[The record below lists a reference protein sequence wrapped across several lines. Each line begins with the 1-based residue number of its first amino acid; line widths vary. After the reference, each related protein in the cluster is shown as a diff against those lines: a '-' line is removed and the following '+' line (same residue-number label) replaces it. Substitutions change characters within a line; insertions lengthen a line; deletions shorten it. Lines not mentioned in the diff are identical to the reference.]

1 MRKTILILERDS
13 WLRGVLQESL
23 EALSAEVGV
32 IVAATPEAACQLV
45 DEAQVDLVV
54 LDLGAEH
61 LDGFVV
67 AARLLR
73 TLPELPLIILTRDG
87 APQLSS
93 ELEERHLRTLRKP
106 IDPERLREHALAL
119 LARSPRGRITG
130 ISAAGILQLLSL
142 EARSGVLVLNTAAG
156 SGRLVIHEGQLV
168 DAEARGA
175 RGEEAVFRIAD
186 ALSRPET
193 ELIFEDLL
201 GPFERTIYRHLEGVL
216 LEAARRRDELE
227 REGAAGGET
236 AVGPVS

>member
-1 MRKTILILERDS
+1 MRKTILILERDG
-13 WLRGVLQESL
+13 WLRGILQESL
-23 EALSAEVGV
+23 VSLNSEVRV
-32 IVAATPEAACQLV
+32 VAAEAPEAACRLV

-54 LDLGAEH
+54 LDLGADH

-73 TLPELPLIILTRDG
+73 ALPEVPLIILTRDG

-93 ELEERHLRTLRKP
+93 ELEERHLRALRKP
-106 IDPERLREHALAL
+106 VDAARLREHLLAL
-119 LARSPRGRITG
+119 LTRWPRGRLTG

-142 EARSGVLVLNTAAG
+142 EARSGVLILNTAAG
-156 SGRLVIHEGQLV
+156 TGRLVIHEGQLV

-175 RGEEAVFRIAD
+175 RGEEAVFRISD

-193 ELIFEDLL
+193 ELVFEDLL
-201 GPFERTIYRHLEGVL
+201 GPFERTIHRHLEGML

-227 REGAAGGET
+227 REGAAGGEGP
-236 AVGPVS
+236 ARPVS